1 QSVGCRGP
9 PSGPAPRGRFVRPPC
24 IRRPM
29 ASDTSSIPSAE
40 ATRLD
45 ADRILGS
52 ILDIAADA
60 IITIDEAQRILIF
73 NQGAEEIFGYS
84 RDEVV
89 GQPLDILIPER
100 FRRSHHGVHLPAF
113 AASADR
119 ARRMGERREIY
130 GLRK

>member
-1 QSVGCRGP
+1 PDPRGASGGRTPYSPQSAGCRGP

-89 GQPLDILIPER
+89 GQPLDILIP
-100 FRRSHHGVHLPAF
+100 
-113 AASADR
+113 
-119 ARRMGERREIY
+119 
-130 GLRK
+130 